1 MNRNNNQS
9 SSRRAGCA
17 KESDNSVNAML
28 KDTPPQLEA
37 TVTTNKC
44 YVTHPSLH
52 DVSRDIGALRTRS
65 NSAARKEGTCV
76 PGKTSAA
83 LHLLTHR
90 RHRQRAR
97 DPLQLTDTQIRPRGA
112 CTGL

>member
-17 KESDNSVNAML
+17 KESDNSVNTML
-28 KDTPPQLEA
+28 KDTPPELEA
-37 TVTTNKC
+37 TTNRR
-44 YVTHPSLH
+44 YVTHPTLH
-52 DVSRDIGALRTRS
+52 DESRDIGALRTRS

-76 PGKTSAA
+76 AGKTSAA